1 MDIDMKPK
9 TPANGKR
16 HVAVFVSGDGQDHEA
31 ELNALQS
38 GMEMPYPGRPGQVI
52 VLADGDADKALQTKT
67 PEVMY
72 LGSCRN
78 KAGDRT
84 FRYYQVPTD
93 GAATARR

>member
-9 TPANGKR
+9 TPANGNR

-52 VLADGDADKALQTKT
+52 VLADGDADIRLREMT
-67 PEVMY
+67 PTVMY
-72 LGSCRN
+72 VGSFRN

-84 FRYYQVPTD
+84 FRHYQVPTD